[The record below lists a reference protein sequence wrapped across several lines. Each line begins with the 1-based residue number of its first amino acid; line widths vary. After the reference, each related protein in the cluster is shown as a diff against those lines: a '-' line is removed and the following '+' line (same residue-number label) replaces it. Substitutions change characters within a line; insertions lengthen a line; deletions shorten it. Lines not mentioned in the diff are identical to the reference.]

1 MQILKRYFAQQPRP
15 KRDEINRLSR
25 ELNFP
30 PRVIQVW
37 FQNARARD
45 RREALFNVVHGG
57 DAFQCRPS
65 NGHGPITDHY
75 ATQHFPSQPTD
86 LRYVASF
93 NSCSNRLLLNF
104 IFFLK

>member
-1 MQILKRYFAQQPRP
+1 MQPRP

-45 RREALFNVVHGG
+45 RREALYNVVHGG
-57 DAFQCRPS
+57 SDLFHQR
-65 NGHGPITDHY
+65 NGHGPIADNY
-75 ATQHFPSQPTD
+75 ANLPVSAQLAD
-86 LRYVASF
+86 LR
-93 NSCSNRLLLNF
+93 
-104 IFFLK
+104 

>member
-1 MQILKRYFAQQPRP
+1 MKRYFALQPRP

-45 RREALFNVVHGG
+45 RREALYNANGS
-57 DAFQCRPS
+57 DAYPYR
-65 NGHGPITDHY
+65 NGHAPIGAGYAASHY
-75 ATQHFPSQPTD
+75 GDQPTD
-86 LRYVASF
+86 LR
-93 NSCSNRLLLNF
+93 
-104 IFFLK
+104 

>member
-1 MQILKRYFAQQPRP
+1 MLKRYFAVQPRP

-45 RREALFNVVHGG
+45 RREALYQVAHGSSSGAGNG
-57 DAFQCRPS
+57 DATTHYRSSS
-65 NGHGPITDHY
+65 NANGSITDNY
-75 ATQHFPSQPTD
+75 ANRPVSCQPTD
-86 LRYVASF
+86 LR
-93 NSCSNRLLLNF
+93 
-104 IFFLK
+104 